1 MNFKVREA
9 PSQSMG
15 IQLINGKHTNAALRA
30 TGAADQPVAAPPLRV
45 GQGSVHDLYQL
56 AIFGGRKS
64 RRHTDAFYHITQIV

>member
-1 MNFKVREA
+1 VNFKVREA

-45 GQGSVHDLYQL
+45 DQGSVHDLYQR
-56 AIFGGRKS
+56 AIFDSRKS
-64 RRHTDAFYHITQIV
+64 RRHTDASYHITLII